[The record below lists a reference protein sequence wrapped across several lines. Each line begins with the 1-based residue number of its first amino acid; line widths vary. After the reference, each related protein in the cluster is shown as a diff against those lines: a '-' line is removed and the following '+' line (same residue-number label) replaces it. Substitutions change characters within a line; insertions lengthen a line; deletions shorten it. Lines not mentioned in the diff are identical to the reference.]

1 MQGHV
6 QVQEPN
12 ECAEDPVR
20 ALPPL
25 SRDEFARRG
34 FVVLRAPIIS
44 RDYCDLLNARLEK
57 LLRGEYDV
65 PGGAPDKVPAFR
77 TETRTKPG
85 KKPPPLGGPSSR
97 TLQVI
102 NCWKADA
109 AFAALVRSPTLGRAV
124 AEVMGWRGARVAND
138 QAWGKPPGA
147 AALTFHRD
155 SPYFDFVPAAVATV
169 WIALDAMTEE
179 LGPQEPAWN
188 STIPGIFSRDLA
200 SRRAV
205 EQTRSRGHAS
215 GAPEMSAPH
224 RLEYVEG
231 SHAWGDGRVGSAEQ
245 FFDSRDPTALLYDA
259 ARREGIAAPEASLVV
274 ERLDVPAGGAGI
286 HNGRLWHGSGR
297 NRSRT
302 QPRRGLGIHFVPAD
316 ARFRDA
322 ENGYETLAHRFRD
335 PSGGN
340 ALPDHAFPV
349 TWTM

>member
-1 MQGHV
+1 M
-6 QVQEPN
+6 
-12 ECAEDPVR
+12 
-20 ALPPL
+20 
-25 SRDEFARRG
+25 
-34 FVVLRAPIIS
+34 
-44 RDYCDLLNARLEK
+44 
-57 LLRGEYDV
+57 
-65 PGGAPDKVPAFR
+65 
-77 TETRTKPG
+77 
-85 KKPPPLGGPSSR
+85 
-97 TLQVI
+97 
-102 NCWKADA
+102 
-109 AFAALVRSPTLGRAV
+109 

-205 EQTRSRGHAS
+205 EQTRSRGHAR
-215 GAPEMSAPH
+215 GAPEMSSPH

-259 ARREGIAAPEASLVV
+259 ARREGIAEPEASLVV

-286 HNGRLWHGSGR
+286 HNGRLWHGGGGIGAHAAAA
-297 NRSRT
+297 RT
-302 QPRRGLGIHFVPAD
+302 GSARPRRRPIPG
-316 ARFRDA
+316 RRERRRDV
-322 ENGYETLAHRFRD
+322 AHRCRD
-335 PSGGN
+335 QWGQRAPRPRS
-340 ALPDHAFPV
+340 V
-349 TWTM
+349 TWTMRKACRCGWPVYIPPRRT

>member
-1 MQGHV
+1 M
-6 QVQEPN
+6 
-12 ECAEDPVR
+12 EDPVR

-205 EQTRSRGHAS
+205 EQTRSRGHAR

-259 ARREGIAAPEASLVV
+259 ARRELCGNQNFTARSTR
-274 ERLDVPAGGAGI
+274 RLLDGVAMPI
-286 HNGRLWHGSGR
+286 
-297 NRSRT
+297 
-302 QPRRGLGIHFVPAD
+302 PRRSTEPGQL
-316 ARFRDA
+316 R
-322 ENGYETLAHRFRD
+322 HRREM
-335 PSGGN
+335 
-340 ALPDHAFPV
+340 
-349 TWTM
+349 T